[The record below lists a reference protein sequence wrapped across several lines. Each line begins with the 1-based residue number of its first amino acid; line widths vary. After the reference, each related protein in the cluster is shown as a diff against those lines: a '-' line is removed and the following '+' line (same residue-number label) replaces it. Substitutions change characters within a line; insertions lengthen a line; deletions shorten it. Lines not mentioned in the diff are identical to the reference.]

1 MIVLITC
8 FLKLCNLLFFSDYQS
23 SLVPEWTHP
32 ELSLVSYGVLPVY
45 RTVKE
50 YNQLKANNQSIY
62 TDPFYTAQGG
72 YKMIMRVYPN
82 GAGSCRGT
90 HLSVFIS
97 LMKGEND
104 NTLSFPING
113 IFKIKLLNWR
123 QNSGNVEKIVQFD
136 ESISETCRLQV
147 TTGEKAAEGYGLAGY
162 LSHDEL
168 ENSSSYKEYILNN
181 TLCFKIQFKQ
191 TQQRTG

>member
-1 MIVLITC
+1 MVVKNYVIYY
-8 FLKLCNLLFFSDYQS
+8 FFSDYQS

-50 YNQLKANNQSIY
+50 FNQLKANDQEIH
-62 TDPFYTAQGG
+62 TDPFYTAHGG
-72 YKMIMRVYPN
+72 YKMIMRIYPN
-82 GAGSCRGT
+82 GDGSFRGT
-90 HLSVFIS
+90 HLSVFIR

-104 NTLSFPING
+104 HILSFPING
-113 IFKIKLLNWR
+113 IFKIQLLNWR
-123 QNSGNVEKIVQFD
+123 QNSGHVEKIMQFD
-136 ESISETCRLQV
+136 ESAPESCRLQV

-168 ENSSSYKEYILNN
+168 KNSSSYKEYIHNN
-181 TLCFKIQFKQ
+181 TLCFKIQFEQ
-191 TQQRTG
+191 TQRRTG

>member
-1 MIVLITC
+1 M
-8 FLKLCNLLFFSDYQS
+8 LFFSDYQF

-50 YNQLKANNQSIY
+50 FNQLKANDHSIH

-82 GAGSCRGT
+82 GYGSCRGT
-90 HLSVFIS
+90 HLSVYIK
-97 LMKGEND
+97 LLKGEND
-104 NTLSFPING
+104 HTLSFPING
-113 IFKIKLLNWR
+113 IFRIKLLNWR
-123 QNSGNVEKIVQFD
+123 QNRGHVEKILQFD
-136 ESISETCRLQV
+136 ETIPERCRLQV
-147 TTGEKAAEGYGLAGY
+147 TSEEKAVEGYCLARY

-168 ENSSSYKEYILNN
+168 ENSSGYKEYINN
-181 TLCFKIQFKQ
+181 NGMCFKIQFEP